1 MYSPGDSPR
10 GSVEWA
16 EMLAGLKRR
25 PSAGTAKT
33 AADRTGRQ
41 PREPRRAFGV
51 DPEGHQLYT
60 LRQSRYDALAEDISD
75 WARIA
80 AHKGKQLSIIDVG
93 CGIAT
98 LLRHL
103 EPKPYFENLVISA
116 TDLKV
121 HPWLYR
127 KELFREFFVGDL
139 LKGYPEIVSNSYDV
153 VVCEQV
159 LEHLPHIDVAL
170 VTVVRILKPG
180 GKLVVGVPIF
190 LPPLHLIRKHIIPKL
205 DPLFAP
211 HKSRGHEQAFSQLSI
226 LRELKRNQKLRLL
239 KVRGFRIISGGLLRP
254 LENFRWW
261 WRLNRRIGELIP
273 AACIE
278 IQAIMEK
285 IGADP

>member
-1 MYSPGDSPR
+1 M
-10 GSVEWA
+10 A
-16 EMLAGLKRR
+16 AGLNRR
-25 PSAGTAKT
+25 PFRWTT
-33 AADRTGRQ
+33 RTVVDRTGGHL
-41 PREPRRAFGV
+41 REPRRAFGV

-60 LRQSRYDALAEDISD
+60 LRQSRYDALAQDISD

-80 AHKGKQLSIIDVG
+80 ACKGKQLCIIDVG

-127 KELFREFFVGDL
+127 NELFHEFFVGDL
-139 LKGYPEIVSNSYDV
+139 LNGYPEILSNSYDV

-159 LEHLPHIDVAL
+159 LEHLPEIEVAIATL
-170 VTVVRILKPG
+170 VRILKPC

-190 LPPLHLIRKHIIPKL
+190 LPPLHLIRQYIIPKL
-205 DPLFAP
+205 DKIFTP
-211 HKSRGHEQAFSQLSI
+211 HKSRGHEQAFSQFTI
-226 LRELKRNQKLRLL
+226 LRKLKENPNLQLL
-239 KVRGFRIISGGLLRP
+239 KVRGFRVISGGLLRP
-254 LENFRWW
+254 LENFHWW
-261 WRLNRRIGELIP
+261 WKLNRRIGELIP

-285 IGADP
+285 IAAGP